1 MTPQPPKDDILTIT
15 GLIGVRMHYID
26 HNRACCSGG
35 GFILTKIG
43 IRSGGGHFIEQKRD

>member
-1 MTPQPPKDDILTIT
+1 MTPQLQIDDILTVT
-15 GLIGVRMHYID
+15 GLNVGSLHYID

-43 IRSGGGHFIEQKRD
+43 IITGGGHFIEQKRD